1 MRRNLGTIWSV
12 GEVYAKWN
20 CYPFVTFSA
29 ALKLVWKNLFGLA
42 EQPSCVQKNRYI
54 PVRFS
59 VKKKKKKTEAWRSLL
74 TLPIGITG

>member
-29 ALKLVWKNLFGLA
+29 ALKLVRKHLFGLA
-42 EQPSCVQKNRYI
+42 EQPSCVQKNHYI
-54 PVRFS
+54 PVWFS
-59 VKKKKKKTEAWRSLL
+59 DKNKNKTKAWHSLL

>member
-29 ALKLVWKNLFGLA
+29 ALKLVRKHLFGLA

-59 VKKKKKKTEAWRSLL
+59 VKKKQKTEAWRSLL